1 MNNKINEGY
10 ELLGGTKVKCFRD
23 YYKALEEAEKLGLKE
38 AEYGD
43 VYGKDFSYCYWNE
56 TGDRYEDEEV
66 IAYYKF
72 DENGKPIAL
81 SDEEARRVEEIK
93 EVKFDDLDECLK
105 ETSDKEIVKNT
116 FGMTNKEAKD
126 YLKKADKNT
135 VKELRKGFEQNAK
148 KSFLTDSVKEKKTAK
163 IVSKRPI
170 TEGSEEESK
179 NTLSKKSIT
188 ENIDSAVSKDAVIV
202 TKDGKRY
209 PMSRYDA
216 NNYLNNHNI
225 QKFHTNIVKGI
236 MYFYLEESYEQNH
249 QIINCDLVKK
259 LYSDTLYYRQP
270 DSNKVIRFEVKT
282 TETYDGTIHETV
294 DIFYNGEKYY
304 GHYGYKKDNESQ
316 RFTYDNAIYDAVK
329 QLDGDVAEEFK
340 KSTDIHSYKDTLEF
354 LGNKL
359 EGKNGL
365 KGYKNISEY
374 YDFDSS
380 NKEATKKLKQL
391 IKDIPGIEFYNEKPD
406 GFYFTTDNGRFW
418 YQSETIEI
426 NESKKCSDKKCHK
439 KLNEGTSN
447 FWSMKDLP
455 LLIFDM
461 YEDAYDYVWDI
472 TREQLGDD
480 VSDDEIDQTEEFE
493 KNFDKYYDYC
503 LLDEEEQKSL
513 QQDINEFNEKAK
525 NDAYEDEE
533 DYYNNDYPVVEI
545 KPGYYQAAQL
555 WCDTKHISDKA
566 VEKVAKFFDE
576 MKKKYGLTQLGV
588 SYRFSNGETGYHKIE
603 EDLDNDIL
611 NKTIKVYDID
621 ALIDEEI
628 NKDSDKQYQTF
639 HFNEGAAIIVGPA
652 GGGCIVDYEAI
663 GKDFKSVD
671 EEVEIAVCP
680 KERTDENGHRV
691 FSIVPTATLKCP
703 VKELMEAPSKE
714 MKVKDFFYKHDYND
728 RCRRN
733 FKDII
738 PFLEENINESKNSLK
753 ESEQDD
759 KTVIYK
765 VLGTYT
771 TTPKSN
777 YDARIQNAQAIHT
790 WKDFESAQ
798 EIIDYCIKYGWAKDA
813 SDFIVIDK

>member
-72 DENGKPIAL
+72 DKNGKPIAL

-105 ETSDKEIVKNT
+105 EASDKEIVKDT
-116 FGMTNKEAKD
+116 FGMTDKEAKD

-148 KSFLTDSVKEKKTAK
+148 KSFLTDSVEMKKTAK

-170 TEGSEEESK
+170 
-179 NTLSKKSIT
+179 
-188 ENIDSAVSKDAVIV
+188 IDSAKVKDE
-202 TKDGKRY
+202 
-209 PMSRYDA
+209 
-216 NNYLNNHNI
+216 LN
-225 QKFHTNIVKGI
+225 
-236 MYFYLEESYEQNH
+236 
-249 QIINCDLVKK
+249 
-259 LYSDTLYYRQP
+259 
-270 DSNKVIRFEVKT
+270 
-282 TETYDGTIHETV
+282 
-294 DIFYNGEKYY
+294 
-304 GHYGYKKDNESQ
+304 
-316 RFTYDNAIYDAVK
+316 A
-329 QLDGDVAEEFK
+329 
-340 KSTDIHSYKDTLEF
+340 
-354 LGNKL
+354 
-359 EGKNGL
+359 
-365 KGYKNISEY
+365 
-374 YDFDSS
+374 
-380 NKEATKKLKQL
+380 
-391 IKDIPGIEFYNEKPD
+391 D
-406 GFYFTTDNGRFW
+406 GFL
-418 YQSETIEI
+418 E
-426 NESKKCSDKKCHK
+426 ESKKCSDKKCHK
-439 KLNEGTSN
+439 KTNEPKKLNEGASN
-447 FWSMKDLP
+447 FWSMEDLP

-493 KNFDKYYDYC
+493 KNFDEYYDYC
-503 LLDEEEQKSL
+503 LLDEEELKEL
-513 QQDINEFNEKAK
+513 EKDIKDFNEQAR

-603 EDLDNDIL
+603 EDLDKDIL

-639 HFNEGAAIIVGPA
+639 HFNEGAAIIIGPA

-753 ESEQDD
+753 ESLEDD
-759 KTVIYK
+759 KDWEYFKRNHKVERADKFDRKRFGKYFDKDGNLIPELKSEYFLKAYRAIENDGKVEESLLKEPIIHDDYAQLTANNVWNIIYDDYGFGFTDGTIVDRFTVYDDGHWASDTPEILPSYIK
-765 VLGTYT
+765 TELKKLIAKYGVEFFRRK
-771 TTPKSN
+771 TTPLNKELG
-777 YDARIQNAQAIHT
+777 
-790 WKDFESAQ
+790 WK
-798 EIIDYCIKYGWAKDA
+798 
-813 SDFIVIDK
+813 

>member
-10 ELLGGTKVKCFRD
+10 ELLDGTKVKCFRD

-72 DENGKPIAL
+72 DKNGKPIAL

-105 ETSDKEIVKNT
+105 EASDKEIVKDT
-116 FGMTNKEAKD
+116 FGMTDKETKD

-135 VKELRKGFEQNAK
+135 VKKLRKGFEQNAK
-148 KSFLTDSVKEKKTAK
+148 KSFLTDSVEMKKTAK

-170 TEGSEEESK
+170 TEK
-179 NTLSKKSIT
+179 
-188 ENIDSAVSKDAVIV
+188 
-202 TKDGKRY
+202 
-209 PMSRYDA
+209 
-216 NNYLNNHNI
+216 
-225 QKFHTNIVKGI
+225 
-236 MYFYLEESYEQNH
+236 
-249 QIINCDLVKK
+249 KK
-259 LYSDTLYYRQP
+259 LSERRWTYTL
-270 DSNKVIRFEVKT
+270 K
-282 TETYDGTIHETV
+282 
-294 DIFYNGEKYY
+294 NG
-304 GHYGYKKDNESQ
+304 KKLRD
-316 RFTYDNAIYDAVK
+316 AINSEDAK
-329 QLDGDVAEEFK
+329 KVAEEL
-340 KSTDIHSYKDTLEF
+340 INSYKELFEQGLIDEYDYKTWTEDIEWLDLDTDSEDAF
-354 LGNKL
+354 ENINYELGNFYDL
-359 EGKNGL
+359 CD
-365 KGYKNISEY
+365 NINVWVSL
-374 YDFDSS
+374 D
-380 NKEATKKLKQL
+380 
-391 IKDIPGIEFYNEKPD
+391 
-406 GFYFTTDNGRFW
+406 
-418 YQSETIEI
+418 
-426 NESKKCSDKKCHK
+426 ESKKCSDKKCHK
-439 KLNEGTSN
+439 KTNESKKLNEGASN
-447 FWSMKDLP
+447 FWSMEDLP

-503 LLDEEEQKSL
+503 LLDEYELKELEK
-513 QQDINEFNEKAK
+513 DIKDFNEQAR

-533 DYYNNDYPVVEI
+533 DYYDNDYPVVEI

-639 HFNEGAAIIVGPA
+639 HFNEGAAILIGPD
-652 GGGCIVDYEAI
+652 GGGCIVDYEAV
-663 GKDFKSVD
+663 GKDFKSVN
-671 EEVEIAVCP
+671 EEVEIAICP
-680 KERTDENGHRV
+680 KDRTDENGHRV
-691 FSIVPTATLKCP
+691 FSIVPTATLKCS
-703 VKELMEAPSKE
+703 VKELMEAPSKD

-733 FKDII
+733 FEDII
-738 PFLEENINESKNSLK
+738 SFLSNNINTTMK
-753 ESEQDD
+753 ESLADDKDWEYFKNNNKFQPKFDRKKYGKYFDKNGNLIPELKSEFFLKASELLHNEEEVKESLEDD

-765 VLGTYT
+765 VFDTYT

-777 YDARIQNAQAIHT
+777 YDARIQNARAIHT
-790 WKDFESAQ
+790 WKDFTSAQ